1 MTDAALT
8 IDPGQTALLIMDYQV
23 GILATLPEADALLV
37 RAADA
42 IATVR
47 RHGGHVGYVRVAFED
62 DDVAAIP
69 TTNKGFSQVAASGL
83 DMANASPATAIHG
96 TVAPE
101 AGDIIVRK
109 TRVGAFSTTDLDT
122 QLRRTGVTTL
132 ILAGVSTSGVVLS
145 TVRDAADRDYRLFV
159 LADAT
164 ADRVPDVHAM
174 LMESVFPRQAD
185 VISGADLEGLLGPVT
200 PG

>member
-1 MTDAALT
+1 MSDAALT
-8 IDPGQTALLIMDYQV
+8 IDPAHTALLIMDYQV
-23 GILATLPEADALLV
+23 GILATLPDAEALLL

-47 RHGGHVGYVRVAFED
+47 RRGGHIGYVRVAFED
-62 DDVAAIP
+62 AEVAAIP
-69 TTNKGFSQVAASGL
+69 STNKGFSQLAATGL
-83 DMANASPATAIHG
+83 DMLDASPATAIHEA
-96 TVAPE
+96 VAPE

-109 TRVGAFSTTDLDT
+109 TRVGAFSTTDLDG
-122 QLRRTGVTTL
+122 QLRRIGVTDL

-164 ADRVPDVHAM
+164 ADRVPDVHAI

-185 VISGADLEGLLGPVT
+185 VITGADLEGLLAPVT
-200 PG
+200 PE

>member
-1 MTDAALT
+1 MSDASLT
-8 IDPGQTALLIMDYQV
+8 IDPEHTALLVMDYQV
-23 GILATLPEADALLV
+23 GILASLADADVLLF

-47 RHGGHVGYVRVAFED
+47 RHGGHIGYVRVAFED
-62 DDVAAIP
+62 VDVEAIP
-69 TTNKGFSQVAASGL
+69 STNKGFSQLAATGIDL
-83 DMANASPATAIHG
+83 HNESPATAIHQG
-96 TVAPE
+96 VSPE

-109 TRVGAFSTTDLDT
+109 TRVGAFSTTDLDE
-122 QLRRTGVTTL
+122 QLRRIGVTNL

-164 ADRVPDVHAM
+164 ADRVPEVHEI
-174 LMESVFPRQAD
+174 LMESIFPRQAE
-185 VISGADLEGLLGPVT
+185 VIASADLEGLLSQVA